1 MSANGEQEEPTWE
14 LYRELLWIDPFLEER
29 AALVN
34 FKILNKLYLI

>member
-29 AALVN
+29 AA
-34 FKILNKLYLI
+34 